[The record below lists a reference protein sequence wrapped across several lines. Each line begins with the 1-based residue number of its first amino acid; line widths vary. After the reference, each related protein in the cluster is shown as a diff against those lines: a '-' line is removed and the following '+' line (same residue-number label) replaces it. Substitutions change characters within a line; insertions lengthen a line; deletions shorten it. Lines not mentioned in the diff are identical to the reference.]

1 MPVMLQSI
9 KSWVARVKQDAVM
22 LWFARSHPRTPL
34 LPKLLSIATAAYVLS
49 PIDLIPDFIPVIGY
63 LDEWIIVPIM
73 IWVVARLLP
82 DDVIAESRAK
92 AQMWM
97 AQRQQKPT
105 SYAGA
110 LIVVVLWVGGAYLS
124 WIWFV
129 A

>member
-1 MPVMLQSI
+1 MFQSI
-9 KSWVARVKQDAVM
+9 KSWARRVKQDAVM

-63 LDEWIIVPIM
+63 LDDWIIVPIM
-73 IWVVARLLP
+73 IWVVVRLLP
-82 DDVIAESRAK
+82 DEVITDSRAK
-92 AQMWM
+92 AEAWM
-97 AQRQQKPT
+97 AQQQQKPT

-110 LIVVVLWVGGAYLS
+110 LIVVLLWVAGAYLT
-124 WIWFV
+124 WLWFV